1 MNGEREEK
9 VLVAIANILR
19 ANVIAT
25 IVRSAQAH
33 FCSELEVQGKFADSW
48 RLRQKSGGNAFA
60 RFWKEIF
67 IKKGCTWMVRLL
79 I

>member
-25 IVRSAQAH
+25 IVRSVQAH

-48 RLRQKSGGNAFA
+48 RLRQKV
-60 RFWKEIF
+60 W
-67 IKKGCTWMVRLL
+67 W
-79 I
+79 

>member
-25 IVRSAQAH
+25 IVRSVQAY
-33 FCSELEVQGKFADSW
+33 FCSELEVQGKFVDSW
-48 RLRQKSGGNAFA
+48 RL
-60 RFWKEIF
+60 
-67 IKKGCTWMVRLL
+67 
-79 I
+79 